1 MSKHLQR
8 DLENLDRGL
17 LELAAD
23 VEESVRKAVQA
34 LRERNPQLAKV
45 VIAGDDAIDDEEN
58 RVGEDCLKLLALHQ
72 PVAGDLRRVSAAQ
85 RISNDLERVGDLA
98 EDIAERVLHLVG
110 FPATTTPDLMFT
122 LADLAVQMIHES
134 LDAFVTRDVKRARRV
149 CRLDDEADRLN
160 SELIAGLVALMKQSP
175 DLVEPGLSLFS
186 VVRHLERVADH
197 ATNIAED
204 VIYLVE
210 GDIVRHHPERLND
223 KD

>member
-34 LRERNPQLAKV
+34 LRERSPQLARL

-98 EDIAERVLHLVG
+98 EDIAERVLHLGG
-110 FPATTTPDLMFT
+110 FPTTTTPDLMFT

-160 SELIAGLVALMKQSP
+160 SELIAGLVALMKLSP